1 MKLVVDANEMFA
13 AVIARG
19 KEKQSPTIKI
29 FFLDDLVFYA
39 PYRILVELQKHKE
52 EIKAKSGFTEKDFGA
67 FTAVLKARINF
78 VPLENFSNKIGE
90 AKKIAPHLKD
100 VEYFALALKLNC
112 PIWSEEKAFKKQEK
126 VKIFT
131 TQELTKLLE
140 KSTSRKRK

>member
-19 KEKQSPTIKI
+19 KERQSPALEI
-29 FFLDDLVFYA
+29 FFSDKLVFYA

-52 EIKAKSGFTEKDFGA
+52 EIKAKSGFTEKDFSS
-67 FTAVLKARINF
+67 FVAVLKARINF
-78 VPLENFSNKIGE
+78 VSLEKFSNKIDE

-112 PIWSEEKAFKKQEK
+112 PIWSEEKAFKKQSK

-131 TQELTKLLE
+131 TRELTKLLKKE
-140 KSTSRKRK
+140 TPKERR